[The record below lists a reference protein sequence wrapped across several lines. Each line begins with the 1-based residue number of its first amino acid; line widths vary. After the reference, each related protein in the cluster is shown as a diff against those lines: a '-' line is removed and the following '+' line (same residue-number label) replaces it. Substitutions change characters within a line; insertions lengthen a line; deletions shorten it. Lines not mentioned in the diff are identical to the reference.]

1 MPTATLAAVDPRFHG
16 DDSVGSCARPEN
28 LAQRL
33 EKVESAPGI
42 ASAAT
47 AVVDVG
53 PSIANVA
60 AHGSRP
66 RAATDC
72 LVRPIEGQGLP
83 VAASPGDS
91 RPENLAQRLEKV
103 QSAPGIAPAA
113 MAGADAG
120 PSIANVAARGSRPR
134 AATDCLARPP
144 QGQGLPVAASPG
156 DARPENLA
164 QRLEK
169 VESAPGMPSAATA
182 VVDVGPSIA
191 NVAAHG
197 SRPRAAT
204 DCVALP
210 PQGLGFPA
218 AGSTGDARPENPPQ
232 RLEKVESAP
241 GIASAATAGADA
253 GPSIANVAARWS
265 RFSEEAHGVA
275 AQPRGRGLRPPPRRA
290 TLARKIRRNA
300 LERLNPRPR
309 GAAPGG
315 GSSPARRSR
324 AGSSPGRPGDARQR
338 HDLLTAGGGRESGR
352 GRNAQGLNR

>member
-33 EKVESAPGI
+33 EKVKSAPGI

-103 QSAPGIAPAA
+103 KSAPGIAPAA

-169 VESAPGMPSAATA
+169 VKSAPGMPSAATA

-218 AGSTGDARPENPPQ
+218 AGSTGDARPENPSQ
-232 RLEKVESAP
+232 RLEKVKSAP
-241 GIASAATAGADA
+241 GIASAAMAGADA
-253 GPSIANVAARWS
+253 GPQS
-265 RFSEEAHGVA
+265 RTSPPAG
-275 AQPRGRGLRPPPRRA
+275 PGL
-290 TLARKIRRNA
+290 
-300 LERLNPRPR
+300 
-309 GAAPGG
+309 
-315 GSSPARRSR
+315 
-324 AGSSPGRPGDARQR
+324 
-338 HDLLTAGGGRESGR
+338 
-352 GRNAQGLNR
+352 